1 MEVLLLIIMC
11 LSNTLCF
18 TIGARVGQKVVKGE
32 PIVIPNPVEAIKKKE
47 QKIEMSKYEKI
58 LANVDNYNGTDQG
71 QQEVR

>member
-1 MEVLLLIIMC
+1 MALTILAIGLMC
-11 LSNTLCF
+11 CLCF
-18 TIGARVGQKVVKGE
+18 IIGAKVGQTVSKGE
-32 PIVIPNPVEAIKKKE
+32 PIVIPNPVEVIKRKE